1 VRQGRSSEFRH
12 MIDDPLPANNV
23 DHFVNDDV
31 DPTNDDVCHVK
42 SDVTRY
48 NITVACYNGT
58 VRHYND

>member
-1 VRQGRSSEFRH
+1 MRQGRSSEFRH

-31 DPTNDDVCHVK
+31 DLTNDDDCHVK
-42 SDVTRY
+42 SDVSRY
-48 NITVACYNGT
+48 NVT